1 VQERSAI
8 EQKFFDL
15 SLKIVT
21 ELSLVLYDM
30 EWIPGSGDL
39 RLFIMDPLTKTA
51 TLEDC
56 IRVDR
61 ATTPYFESET
71 WMPENVTL
79 EVSSP
84 GLFRELRNL
93 AHFETVIGEDVSLT
107 LAKSISEEQSQDF
120 PKSMR
125 NNLKLKTKL
134 LSISED
140 KIKVEVKD
148 IVLEI
153 PFEQI
158 KRANLETNLNK

>member
-51 TLEDC
+51 NLEDC

-84 GLFRELRNL
+84 GLFRELRNI

-107 LAKSISEEQSQDF
+107 LSKAISEEQSLDF
-120 PKSMR
+120 PKSLR
-125 NNLKLKTKL
+125 NNLKLKAKL
-134 LSISED
+134 LSISEE
-140 KIKVEVKD
+140 KIKVEVKE
-148 IVLEI
+148 IILEI